1 MNEDMQSNPDYQLVM
16 KFLQSIRP
24 GDMDDE
30 SAQQLIAIGQR
41 IQNGGVLSDREREM
55 LNSVVRAMPQM
66 PMNPGDYAELLR
78 PMAKPMPMT
87 RPAGREMPMP
97 EGPMNPGDYA
107 ELLRPMARQSELP
120 SLDGMTYGPSSGVS
134 SSLAPDTSM
143 RPRPRP
149 ENLGQMRPRPRP
161 ASME

>member
-55 LNSVVRAMPQM
+55 LTSVVGAMP
-66 PMNPGDYAELLR
+66 
-78 PMAKPMPMT
+78 KV
-87 RPAGREMPMP
+87 P
-97 EGPMNPGDYA
+97 EGASSMPTGTQGPYMP
-107 ELLRPMARQSELP
+107 PQQPLP
-120 SLDGMTYGPSSGVS
+120 SADGMTYGPSSGVS
-134 SSLAPDTSM
+134 SSRAPDTSM
-143 RPRPRP
+143 RPGP
-149 ENLGQMRPRPRP
+149 GP
-161 ASME
+161 AANE